1 MCSILYLGVHTLA
14 SATSS
19 NCLTNNVNSPSPLK
33 LGGLIS
39 GQFSALNSFSARVI
53 ASKASIGITAG
64 AAGVATGGST
74 GCPTLEANAGLLP
87 WLSESDSCLSVCPPS
102 SIDGSL
108 SSSKSDQGV
117 ALCWLSLLAADRFL
131 RAYLSLFVVDIRQY
145 NDKAGWLLLALAA
158 HEFQVWSEKYLRR

>member
-102 SIDGSL
+102 SIDGRLPSE
-108 SSSKSDQGV
+108 SDQGV
-117 ALCWLSLLAADRFL
+117 ALCWLSLLAADSFL
-131 RAYLSLFVVDIRQY
+131 RASLSLVVVDIRQY
-145 NDKAGWLLLALAA
+145 NDRAGWLLLALAA
-158 HEFQVWSEKYLRR
+158 HECQVWSQKYLRR